1 MVSEISMPS
10 YTTKI
15 NLKQLNDLENR
26 IMSEILQLREEKIS
40 ALEGLNEV
48 VDGRNKAVEI
58 LRKL

>member
-1 MVSEISMPS
+1 MPS

-15 NLKQLNDLENR
+15 NFKQLNELENR